1 MAVKQPPV
9 GPMQMPFR
17 AQFTEVTVAPTS
29 LCHYITDE
37 ELERLGEMRKE
48 PVMEIFLC
56 AIGAFLGAL
65 IPALQN
71 LGQFNSNPSEVDGWG
86 LLTIL
91 IAAMML
97 AVSIVSGALWHQR
110 SKVHTSMVETIRG
123 RPRSPVRLGHDNTA

>member
-1 MAVKQPPV
+1 MAIER
-9 GPMQMPFR
+9 PFLVPEM
-17 AQFTEVTVAPTS
+17 AQTTNVTLPAEL

-65 IPALQN
+65 VPAMQQ
-71 LGQFNSNPSEVDGWG
+71 LGEFNADPTQVDGWG
-86 LLTIL
+86 LLTML

-110 SKVHTSMVETIRG
+110 SKAHRSMVDNIRD
-123 RPRSPVRLGHDNTA
+123 RPRIPVRLAHDNS

>member
-1 MAVKQPPV
+1 MAIER
-9 GPMQMPFR
+9 PFLVPEM
-17 AQFTEVTVAPTS
+17 AQTTNVTLPAEL

-65 IPALQN
+65 VPAMQQ
-71 LGQFNSNPSEVDGWG
+71 LGEFNADPTQVDGWE
-86 LLTIL
+86 LLTMF

-97 AVSIVSGALWHQR
+97 AVSIVSGVLWHQR
-110 SKVHTSMVETIRG
+110 SKAHRSMVDNIRD
-123 RPRSPVRLGHDNTA
+123 RPRSPVRLAHDNT